1 MLFALI
7 AILLVVC
14 GIALFA
20 TLEMTDFFWDLGET
34 KISLLPTV
42 IAGIITITLFFSG
55 AYLADI
61 GTAEELKAEKQAIEL
76 TLDNENLTEEM
87 KFAYAQQVSEFN
99 RKLLETQADCRLW
112 WNFPFLNQRVLEVE
126 PIK

>member
-7 AILLVVC
+7 ALVLVVC
-14 GIALFA
+14 GIALFITA
-20 TLEMTDFFWDLGET
+20 EMTDYFWEMEGM
-34 KISLLPTV
+34 KISLLPTI
-42 IAGIITITLFFSG
+42 IAGGLTIILFISG

>member
-7 AILLVVC
+7 ALVIVVC
-14 GIALFA
+14 GITLFITA
-20 TLEMTDFFWDLGET
+20 EMTDYFWDFEET
-34 KISLLPTV
+34 KISLLPAI
-42 IAGIITITLFFSG
+42 IAGIITIILFVSG
-55 AYLADI
+55 ACLADI

-76 TLDNENLTEEM
+76 TLDNKKLTEEM

-99 RKLLETQADCRLW
+99 RELLETQANCRLW
-112 WNFPFLNQRVLEVE
+112 WNFPFLNQRVLEIE